1 LYCKYTDFTVPK
13 LATVDNIGIKP
24 LRSVKVTA
32 AKYLLICAGKK
43 ATRAQATKR
52 TNIQIK
58 FVIKDLSAESI

>member
-1 LYCKYTDFTVPK
+1 
-13 LATVDNIGIKP
+13 VDNIGIKP

-43 ATRAQATKR
+43 ATRAHATKR